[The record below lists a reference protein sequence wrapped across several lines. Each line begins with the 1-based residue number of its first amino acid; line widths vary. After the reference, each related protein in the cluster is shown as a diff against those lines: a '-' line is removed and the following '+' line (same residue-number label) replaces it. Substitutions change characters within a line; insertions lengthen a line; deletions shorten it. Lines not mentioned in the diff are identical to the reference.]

1 MIRPAHRTARPAA
14 ARALAAAAL
23 AAALAG
29 CALLPP
35 PEPEPPPQLPP
46 RGFTL
51 MSINDVYRIE
61 GLGAVTAG
69 AGERGGLARVRALR
83 RELEAASGRPVMLLH
98 GGDLVGPSLLSRR
111 YGGEQMID
119 VLNALDGDP
128 EGFDEAMFVT
138 FGNHELEGDG
148 FETARRLDRRVE
160 ESQFR
165 WLAANVWFDDDG
177 REPLVAAPNL
187 TEAAVVTV
195 GGVKVGLFGLAGD
208 QSRPAWVLGFHDREE
223 IARDAVASLRAAGAE
238 LVIAL
243 THLDLALDLALLEAL
258 GDGAPDLVIGGHDHQ
273 QLARQGA
280 GGRWVLKA
288 DADAAS
294 AVVVKVAEGA
304 AGELTIEPG
313 LARLGPAR
321 LGSKTPAPD
330 PEVAA
335 RVAGWL
341 ERFDREQCAA
351 ESQPPGCMSQALGR
365 SLVPL
370 GAEETEI
377 RRYETNLGNWITDRL
392 RDHFAA
398 AVEATDPGAPLVAFV
413 NAGALRLNQDL
424 PAGYL
429 ERRHVEE
436 LFPYSL
442 LPRLLRIDGATLRRV
457 AERAVE
463 SWTASGHWL
472 QISGFAFAHDPDTGT
487 ASRLTLLGPGGPR
500 PIEDGETVYAA
511 TVEYLVD
518 PRWNQ
523 DGYTM
528 LGPDD
533 VVSASEIDLRQLVVN
548 ELSRRWEDGIAPE
561 VEGRICNARRGGPC
575 LAVGGE

>member
-1 MIRPAHRTARPAA
+1 LTRPTRRSARPAA
-14 ARALAAAAL
+14 AQALSAAAL
-23 AAALAG
+23 AAVLGG

-35 PEPEPPPQLPP
+35 LEPAPAPPPP

-61 GLGAVTAG
+61 GLGTVTAG

-83 RELEAASGRPVMLLH
+83 RELEAASGRPVLLLH

-111 YGGEQMID
+111 YGGEQMIN

-138 FGNHELEGDG
+138 FGNHELDGDG
-148 FETARRLDRRVE
+148 AEAARRLDRRVE

-165 WLAANVWFDDDG
+165 WLAANIWFDDDG

-208 QSRPAWVLGFHDREE
+208 QSRPDWVLGFHDREA

-243 THLDLALDLALLEAL
+243 THFDLTDDLALLESL
-258 GDGAPDLVIGGHDHQ
+258 GDGAPDLVIGGHDHH

-288 DADAAS
+288 DADATS
-294 AVVVKVAEGA
+294 AVVVKVAEGTG
-304 AGELTIEPG
+304 GELTIEPG
-313 LARLGPAR
+313 LAHLGP
-321 LGSKTPAPD
+321 KTPAPD

-351 ESQPPGCMSQALGR
+351 EAQPPGCMGQALGR
-365 SLVPL
+365 TRVPL

-377 RRYETNLGNWITDRL
+377 RRYETNLGDWVADRL

-398 AVEATDPGAPLVAFV
+398 AVEAADPGAPLVAFV

-424 PAGYL
+424 PAGYI

-436 LFPYSL
+436 LFPYPMA
-442 LPRLLRIDGATLRRV
+442 PRLLRIDGATLRRV

-463 SWTASGHWL
+463 SWSAAGHWL
-472 QISGFAFAHDPDTGT
+472 QISGFAFVHDPGTGT
-487 ASRLTLLGPGGPR
+487 ATNLTLFTPEGPHPLGDR
-500 PIEDGETVYAA
+500 DRVYAA
-511 TVEYLVD
+511 TVGYLVD
-518 PRWNQ
+518 PAGDR
-523 DGYTM
+523 DGYAM
-528 LGPDD
+528 LGPQQ
-533 VVSASEIDLRQLVVN
+533 VVSSSQTDLRTLVAD
-548 ELSRRWEDGIAPE
+548 ELARKWEEGIAPA
-561 VEGRICNARRGGPC
+561 VEGRICNARRAGPC
-575 LAVGGE
+575 LAVGDTAPAGR